1 VPGCCCYM
9 PLLHNHLMD
18 SCSYVRRNTLLAAKG
33 GCICTPLTSPKSAT
47 VAGCAVVDKAP
58 LVAKIAQEVG
68 WEVVWDAALS
78 RGGCAIRRLQL
89 FVKALHHHCPDD
101 PLACL
106 YVDGH
111 LSGETLRQLSHSNF

>member
-1 VPGCCCYM
+1 M
-9 PLLHNHLMD
+9 
-18 SCSYVRRNTLLAAKG
+18 
-33 GCICTPLTSPKSAT
+33 
-47 VAGCAVVDKAP
+47 VDKAP

-111 LSGETLRQLSHSNF
+111 LSGETLRQLSHSNFQTLSNTPLGPIADFSTQLT

>member
-1 VPGCCCYM
+1 M
-9 PLLHNHLMD
+9 
-18 SCSYVRRNTLLAAKG
+18 
-33 GCICTPLTSPKSAT
+33 
-47 VAGCAVVDKAP
+47 VDKAP

-89 FVKALHHHCPDD
+89 YVKALRHNCPDD

-111 LSGETLRQLSHSNF
+111 LSGETLRQLSHSNFQTLSNVNSSPSVQFRVYLPANFLCMALVSCR